1 MSIPWTQKYAPKSP
15 DDILGQVTAI
25 QYLKKFLE
33 GKRKKNAAMLYGPSG
48 SGKTAAVYALA
59 NALQL
64 EVVEVNASETRS
76 KDQIDLKLGSA
87 IKQMSLFAK
96 SKIILIDEIEGIA
109 GNNDRGGINAMANLI
124 TETTFPVIM
133 TVMNPFDFKLN
144 TLRSKS
150 ECIEFSMLDTQ
161 TVHELLTRICRE
173 EHITSKEED
182 LKFLARNAGGDARAA
197 INDLQMYTNAKK
209 QLSIPEDLAHRAQ
222 VESLP
227 RALLKI
233 LKTTD
238 PNVANIALDNVLE
251 NYDDVFLWLD
261 ENIAKEY
268 TNPKDIAR
276 AYEAMSKADVF
287 RGRIRKTQ
295 HWRLLVY
302 VHALMTVGVAVA
314 KDQKYAHHKSY
325 TPTTRLLAYWRA
337 NMKYLK
343 RKSIAAKIAEITH
356 TSSKK
361 ALQDT
366 LPYVQV
372 MMRKDKGIA
381 DYLDLDPEEVA
392 WMVKE

>member
-1 MSIPWTQKYAPKSP
+1 
-15 DDILGQVTAI
+15 
-25 QYLKKFLE
+25 
-33 GKRKKNAAMLYGPSG
+33 
-48 SGKTAAVYALA
+48 
-59 NALQL
+59 
-64 EVVEVNASETRS
+64 
-76 KDQIDLKLGSA
+76 
-87 IKQMSLFAK
+87 
-96 SKIILIDEIEGIA
+96 
-109 GNNDRGGINAMANLI
+109 
-124 TETTFPVIM
+124 
-133 TVMNPFDFKLN
+133 
-144 TLRSKS
+144 
-150 ECIEFSMLDTQ
+150 
-161 TVHELLTRICRE
+161 
-173 EHITSKEED
+173 
-182 LKFLARNAGGDARAA
+182 
-197 INDLQMYTNAKK
+197 MYTNAKK

-302 VHALMTVGVAVA
+302 VQALMTIGVAVA
-314 KDQKYAHHKSY
+314 KDQKYAHHISY
-325 TPTTRLLAYWRA
+325 TPTTRLLSYWRA